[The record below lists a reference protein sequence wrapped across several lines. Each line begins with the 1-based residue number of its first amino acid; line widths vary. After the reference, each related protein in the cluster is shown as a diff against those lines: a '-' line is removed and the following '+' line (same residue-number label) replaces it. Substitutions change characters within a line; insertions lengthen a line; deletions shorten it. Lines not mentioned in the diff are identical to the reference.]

1 MLEWS
6 IYRNLEMSLKDFLD
20 DKASEDEI
28 SVNIRLGRKNDSS
41 FTLPCITFYF
51 ESETSERLEI
61 GSNNTFD
68 RKLFIFDIFATGEG
82 ERLDLAFWLKEAIR
96 NGWKVYSY
104 APNEENPHE
113 LIRQEQGRATI
124 NFLTNMRVTLG
135 DNVDPIDQF
144 RHRITV
150 QVWM

>member
-1 MLEWS
+1 
-6 IYRNLEMSLKDFLD
+6 MSLKDHLD
-20 DKASEDEI
+20 ELAEDDGLSI
-28 SVNIRLGRKNDSS
+28 NIRVGRKNNSD
-41 FTLPCITFYF
+41 FTLPCITCYF
-51 ESETSERLEI
+51 ESETNERLEI

-82 ERLDLAFWLKEAIR
+82 ERLDLAEWLKEAIR
-96 NGWKVYSY
+96 NGWKWYSY
-104 APNEENPHE
+104 VPNESTPFEPTKTE
-113 LIRQEQGRATI
+113 EGRVSI